1 MFKRARI
8 FGVLFAMLLGT
19 VSFGVASAQAATC
32 DLPPSVNGTATPNS
46 VRTNETTLLVGTGFT
61 PGEAVS
67 FYFTLPDGS
76 TFGTANPV
84 EGGVLPDGR
93 VGLPLTIT
101 PEFAT
106 LGAGRFAITFVGAT
120 SQRTAVIYFCV
131 NATPSQPAPTNTAV
145 APTAVP
151 ATATMQATDTVQP
164 TSVVTSTVQ
173 PTVESTSTSAPVAT
187 DTVAAATATS
197 APVETATSVV
207 MDTPTTAPVATT
219 APLEASPTAFTP
231 GMPTTGQPVDL
242 LPFVLLGL
250 ALALSTMV
258 AGWYMR
264 RRQA

>member
-151 ATATMQATDTVQP
+151 ATATIQP

-173 PTVESTSTSAPVAT
+173 PTVEATSTSAPVAT

-207 MDTPTTAPVATT
+207 MDTPTSAPLATT
-219 APLEASPTAFTP
+219 APIEASPTAFTP

>member
-19 VSFGVASAQAATC
+19 VSFGVASAQTATC

-120 SQRTAVIYFCV
+120 SQHTAVIYFCV

-151 ATATMQATDTVQP
+151 ATATVQATDTVQP
-164 TSVVTSTVQ
+164 TSVVTSTV
-173 PTVESTSTSAPVAT
+173 EATSTSAPVAT
-187 DTVAAATATS
+187 NTVAAATVTS
-197 APVETATSVV
+197 APVETATSVM
-207 MDTPTTAPVATT
+207 MDTPTSVPVATT
-219 APLEASPTAFTP
+219 APVEASPTSFTP
-231 GMPTTGQPVDL
+231 GMPTTGQPVDM
-242 LPFVLLGL
+242 LPFILLGL

-264 RRQA
+264 RRQV